1 VSAGS
6 LNASSLSLEQLVALN
21 DEMAA
26 LIRAG
31 VPLEQGLESVG
42 SEMPGRIGDIAVE
55 IGQRMRD
62 GESLP
67 QILASDSHQFPPVW
81 RAIVE
86 AGLRSGRLSSA
97 LESLSTTAR
106 RVGEFRRWV
115 AVAWVYPVV
124 VMIVAYVFFIF
135 LVTWITPRTYE
146 AIRSLT
152 PEHATMAGFL
162 FRIGQSAAWWG
173 PLIPL
178 FVAAVAVAQWHRSG
192 RAMWLERQHAW
203 RAGGSCRDGMPTAR
217 RVLQV
222 SRVATFAEIL
232 TMLLDHLVPM
242 PEAVALAADASGD
255 PNLRDGARQLGQL
268 VAEGHSFT
276 SRDQLPPAF
285 PPMIGWLLVSGT
297 QRSQLTHALRMSA
310 ENYRRRAASA
320 AAWNAAY
327 LPLVLTALVG
337 GFVTLLQALAVFAPV
352 LRLLYELG

>member
-1 VSAGS
+1 MSAGS
-6 LNASSLSLEQLVALN
+6 LNAAGLSLEQLVALN

-26 LIRAG
+26 LVRAG
-31 VPLEQGLESVG
+31 VPLEQGLEGVG

-55 IGQRMRD
+55 IGRRMRD

-81 RAIVE
+81 CAVVE
-86 AGLRSGRLSSA
+86 AGIRSGRLSSA

-115 AVAWVYPVV
+115 AVAWVYPLI
-124 VMIVAYVFFIF
+124 VMIVAYLLFIF

-146 AIRSLT
+146 AILSLT
-152 PEHATMAGFL
+152 PQHAVMAGYL
-162 FRIGQSAAWWG
+162 YRIGQSAAIWG

-178 FVAAVAVAQWHRSG
+178 IAVIAGVVQWHRSG
-192 RAMWLERQHAW
+192 RAIWLERRGGWTADSKG
-203 RAGGSCRDGMPTAR
+203 RACMPTAR
-217 RVLQV
+217 RVLRV

-232 TMLLDHLVPM
+232 AMLLDHFVPM

-268 VAEGHSFT
+268 VAEGHNFT
-276 SRDQLPPAF
+276 SRDQLPSAF

-297 QRSQLTHALRMSA
+297 QRSQLTHALRVSA
-310 ENYRRRAASA
+310 ENYRKRAANA
-320 AAWNAAY
+320 ATWNATY

-337 GFVTLLQALAVFAPV
+337 GFVTLLQALAVFGPV
-352 LRLLYELG
+352 LHLLYSLG